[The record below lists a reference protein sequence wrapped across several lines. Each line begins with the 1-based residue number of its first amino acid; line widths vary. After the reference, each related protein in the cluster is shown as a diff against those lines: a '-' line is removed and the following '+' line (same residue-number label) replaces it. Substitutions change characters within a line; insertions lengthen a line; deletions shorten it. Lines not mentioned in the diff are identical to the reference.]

1 MLFKIILCLI
11 AVFSTTGCSQYQGW
25 VRYPCQEVDNW
36 VNPECQHP
44 RCDVTGTCPEDLLP
58 EVFNAEK

>member
-1 MLFKIILCLI
+1 MLFKIILCLL
-11 AVFSTTGCSQYQGW
+11 AAFTTTGCSQYQGW

-36 VNPECQHP
+36 ENPECQHP